1 MQNYF
6 IRRGDLQILPNLP
19 PVSTQV
25 PFSAPHNIL
34 HLEDNRAD
42 AELVHRLLR
51 AEWPGCHI
59 RPVLTRA
66 EYDEELELNVFD
78 LILSDY
84 SLPDFDG
91 LTALDLARTRCPLK
105 PFIFISGTIGEERAI
120 TALQQ
125 GAIDYIIKDRPG
137 RLIPAIRNA
146 LSVAAETARRHEDEE
161 ALRQSQ
167 ERFRQITENVA
178 DMIAVLDLE
187 GRRLYNN
194 PAYHNILGDP
204 DALRGTESFNDIHPE
219 DRERIRALFANM
231 VSTGIG
237 SRTEYR
243 FLLADGSVRYIESH
257 GSVIR
262 DVAGRIGSVLVVSRD
277 VTERLAA
284 ERRLREQAALLDK
297 SRDAIIATDLE
308 YRISYWNPS
317 AEQLYGWTAGQATGQ
332 ILPQLGLGFEAG
344 RFAAAREQLFAD
356 GEWRGVFTL
365 QARDGHTVQVES
377 TWSLIRTDDGQPRSI
392 LVVDTD
398 VTEKKKLETQLLQAQ
413 RVESI
418 GTLTGGIAHDLNNVL
433 APILMGGG
441 MLRLGVTDPAD
452 LKLVEIIIA
461 SARHGADLIRQL
473 LIFARGAEGE
483 HHAVQPGKL
492 LREIEPLIRQS
503 LPDKV
508 QFVFSVDFD
517 ALPVMADS
525 TQIKQVILNLA
536 LNARDAMPQGGR
548 LTIRIR
554 NVTVDGTWRR
564 RMSDGKGGPYICLSV
579 TDTGTGIPPSLLEKI
594 FDPFFTTKEIGKGT
608 GLGLSTVHGI
618 VKGHGGFLK
627 VESEVGHGTT
637 FHIFLPALVTR
648 PAPATDP
655 TLPVPARGR
664 GETILVV
671 DNDAGMR
678 GIMKPLLE
686 YHGYAVILAGD
697 GREGLEQFRNRTG
710 LIAAVITN
718 LVLPQ
723 INGPALIA
731 ALRTLDPGVRIIVIS
746 GVGKAGAVPV
756 ETIDPPVAAVLHKP
770 FEAAPLLAA
779 LSQVLGHLNGGMDET
794 RTRDLLRD
802 RQTL

>member
-1 MQNYF
+1 MQSYVN
-6 IRRGDLQILPNLP
+6 RRGDLQILPNLF
-19 PVSTQV
+19 PVSTHV
-25 PFSAPHNIL
+25 PFSAPHSIL

-42 AELVHRLLR
+42 AELIQRLVQ

-59 RPVLTRA
+59 RLVLTRA
-66 EYDEELELNVFD
+66 EYDEALELNVFD

-84 SLPDFDG
+84 SLPGFDG
-91 LTALDLARTRCPLK
+91 MTALDLARNRCPLK

-120 TALQQ
+120 TALQR

-146 LSVAAETARRHEDEE
+146 LSVAAEAARRHEAEE
-161 ALRQSQ
+161 ALRQNQ

-178 DMIAVLDLE
+178 DMIAVLDLD
-187 GRRLYNN
+187 GRRIYNN
-194 PAYHNILGDP
+194 PAYGLILGNP
-204 DALRGTESFNDIHPE
+204 EALRGTESFNDIHPE
-219 DRERIRALFANM
+219 DRERIRALFADM
-231 VSTGIG
+231 VQTGLG
-237 SRTEYR
+237 CRTEYR
-243 FLLADGSVRYIESH
+243 FQLADGSVRHIESQ

-262 DVAGRIGSVLVVSRD
+262 DAGGRIVNVLVVSRD
-277 VTERLAA
+277 VSERLAA

-332 ILPQLGLGFEAG
+332 ILPELGLGFAAG

-392 LVVDTD
+392 LVIDTD
-398 VTEKKKLETQLLQAQ
+398 ITEKKKLETQLLQAQ

-441 MLRLGVTDPAD
+441 MLRLSVPDPED
-452 LKLVEIIIA
+452 LKLVETIVA
-461 SARHGADLIRQL
+461 SAKHGADLIRQL

-503 LPDKV
+503 LPEKI
-508 QFVFSVDFD
+508 QYVFSVDFD
-517 ALPVMADS
+517 ALPVMADA

-548 LTIRIR
+548 LSIRIR

-564 RMSDGKGGPYICLSV
+564 L
-579 TDTGTGIPPSLLEKI
+579 
-594 FDPFFTTKEIGKGT
+594 
-608 GLGLSTVHGI
+608 
-618 VKGHGGFLK
+618 
-627 VESEVGHGTT
+627 
-637 FHIFLPALVTR
+637 A
-648 PAPATDP
+648 
-655 TLPVPARGR
+655 
-664 GETILVV
+664 
-671 DNDAGMR
+671 
-678 GIMKPLLE
+678 
-686 YHGYAVILAGD
+686 AGD
-697 GREGLEQFRNRTG
+697 RPEPFYPSSSRPT
-710 LIAAVITN
+710 
-718 LVLPQ
+718 
-723 INGPALIA
+723 
-731 ALRTLDPGVRIIVIS
+731 IS
-746 GVGKAGAVPV
+746 FA
-756 ETIDPPVAAVLHKP
+756 
-770 FEAAPLLAA
+770 
-779 LSQVLGHLNGGMDET
+779 
-794 RTRDLLRD
+794 
-802 RQTL
+802 